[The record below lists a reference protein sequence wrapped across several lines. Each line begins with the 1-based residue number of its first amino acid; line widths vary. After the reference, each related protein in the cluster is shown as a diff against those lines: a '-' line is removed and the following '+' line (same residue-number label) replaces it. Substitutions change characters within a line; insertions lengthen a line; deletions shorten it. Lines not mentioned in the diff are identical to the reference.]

1 MSPGRANVVTF
12 SIPEGG
18 HTLKSLHYA
27 IILLLIIYLCTGC
40 ALFGK
45 KKEYQSFDSALLD
58 NLVPG
63 QTTAAEV
70 TKLLGA
76 PSQVVEMSNGN
87 AYIYKRSVAKG
98 TAIWLIIVSFGNY
111 NKQHDQIVLF
121 FDTNDIMTH
130 YGVSLNAGKASY
142 GFPF

>member
-1 MSPGRANVVTF
+1 MWSLFN
-12 SIPEGG
+12 IPEGG
-18 HTLKSLHYA
+18 RTLKSLHHA
-27 IILLLIIYLCTGC
+27 VILLLIISLCTGC

-45 KKEYQSFDSALLD
+45 NKEYQTFDSTLLD
-58 NLVPG
+58 KLAPG

-70 TKLLGA
+70 TRLFGA
-76 PSQVVEMSNGN
+76 PSQVVKMSNGN

-98 TAIWLIIVSFGNY
+98 TGIWLVIVSFGNY
-111 NKQHDQIVLF
+111 DKQYDQIVLF